1 MSDTNI
7 DTAVKT
13 LVDLITKELTDKIN
27 LICEHAVTSYLD
39 SKDCQYLIKDA
50 VSEKVTECVEDQ
62 ISDMSFSVS
71 ID

>member
-1 MSDTNI
+1 
-7 DTAVKT
+7 
-13 LVDLITKELTDKIN
+13 LVTKELTDKIN

-50 VSEKVTECVEDQ
+50 VSEKVTELVDDAVSD
-62 ISDMSFSVS
+62 ISLSIS

>member
-1 MSDTNI
+1 MKTDI
-7 DTAVKT
+7 ETAAAT
-13 LVDLITKELTDKIN
+13 LVDLITKDLTDKIN

-50 VSEKVTECVEDQ
+50 VSEKVTELVEDEVSN
-62 ISDMSFSVS
+62 ISLSIS

>member
-1 MSDTNI
+1 MKTDI
-7 DTAVKT
+7 ETAVAT
-13 LVDLITKELTDKIN
+13 LVDLITKDVTDKIN

>member
-1 MSDTNI
+1 MKTDI
-7 DTAVKT
+7 ETAVAT
-13 LVDLITKELTDKIN
+13 LVDLITKDLTDKIN

-50 VSEKVTECVEDQ
+50 VSEKVTELVEDEVSN
-62 ISDMSFSVS
+62 ISLSIS

>member
-1 MSDTNI
+1 MKTDI
-7 DTAVKT
+7 ETAVAT
-13 LVDLITKELTDKIN
+13 LVDLITKDLTDKIN

-62 ISDMSFSVS
+62 ISNMSFSVS
-71 ID
+71 VD

>member
-1 MSDTNI
+1 MKTDI
-7 DTAVKT
+7 ETAVAT
-13 LVDLITKELTDKIN
+13 LVDLITKDLTDKIN

>member
-1 MSDTNI
+1 MKTDI
-7 DTAVKT
+7 ETAVAT
-13 LVDLITKELTDKIN
+13 LVDLITKDLTDKIN
-27 LICEHAVTSYLD
+27 LICEHAVTSYLA

>member
-7 DTAVKT
+7 DAAVKT

-27 LICEHAVTSYLD
+27 LICEHSITAYLD
-39 SKDCQYLIKDA
+39 SNDCQYLIKDA

>member
-1 MSDTNI
+1 MKTDI
-7 DTAVKT
+7 ETAAAT
-13 LVDLITKELTDKIN
+13 LVDLITKDLTDKIN

-50 VSEKVTECVEDQ
+50 VSEKVTELVEDAVSD
-62 ISDMSFSVS
+62 ISLSIS

>member
-50 VSEKVTECVEDQ
+50 VSEKVTELVEDEVSN
-62 ISDMSFSVS
+62 ISLSIS

>member
-1 MSDTNI
+1 MKTDI
-7 DTAVKT
+7 ETAVAT
-13 LVDLITKELTDKIN
+13 LVDLITKDLTDKIN

-50 VSEKVTECVEDQ
+50 VSEKVTELVEDAVSD
-62 ISDMSFSVS
+62 ISLSIS

>member
-1 MSDTNI
+1 MKTDI
-7 DTAVKT
+7 ETAVAT
-13 LVDLITKELTDKIN
+13 LVDLITKDLTDKIN

-62 ISDMSFSVS
+62 IGDMTFSVS

>member
-1 MSDTNI
+1 MKTDI
-7 DTAVKT
+7 ETAAAT
-13 LVDLITKELTDKIN
+13 LVDLITKDLTDKIN